1 MNVKLDGTVPRLP
14 YIQNQLITALEI
26 FVQKEVIVL
35 EEVKRR
41 NSVLLGLS
49 SIQLRTG
56 NS

>member
-1 MNVKLDGTVPRLP
+1 MNVKLDGTVPLLP

>member
-35 EEVKRR
+35 EEVKRH

-49 SIQLRTG
+49 SIQLKTG